1 MGLKTFKN
9 SRKGVECGSCELIVG
24 TVNAYLL
31 EEMKKATKSSVR
43 LPVSQNKIQT
53 RNLQIYEKRY
63 STGWAVTTG
72 KDVEG
77 SGCELSR
84 GTFWDCR

>member
-1 MGLKTFKN
+1 MSFVVLKFIVAACLLMQLLYIWHQMGLKTFKN

-63 STGWAVTTG
+63 STG
-72 KDVEG
+72 
-77 SGCELSR
+77 
-84 GTFWDCR
+84 